1 MGHKTLIN
9 GTAYNISGGKTLI
22 GGTSY
27 DISGGKTLIGGTGY
41 NISFSPYKPVFADN
55 SWTQII
61 QACQNNEVPD
71 TWTVGSSKY
80 MYISGTGNCLIDII
94 GKNHDVYYGGSKPVP
109 LTFQAHY
116 LWGFYS
122 MNPSNSNTSGWQN
135 SDMRQSTLLTILNQM
150 PTEVS
155 EYIKY
160 VTKVVYGGGADLGCY
175 QVSDRLFLLSE
186 AEVFGTVTYSRGYEG
201 TQYAYY
207 TSASNRIKKTTT
219 GSVSNWWL
227 RSPRNGDQNQF
238 CVVAPNGDPDHN
250 NAFASNYAPIAFCF

>member
-1 MGHKTLIN
+1 
-9 GTAYNISGGKTLI
+9 
-22 GGTSY
+22 
-27 DISGGKTLIGGTGY
+27 
-41 NISFSPYKPVFADN
+41 
-55 SWTQII
+55 
-61 QACQNNEVPD
+61 
-71 TWTVGSSKY
+71 

-135 SDMRQSTLLTILNQM
+135 SDMRQSTLLTILSQM

-155 EYIKY
+155 KYIKY
-160 VTKVVYGGGADLGCY
+160 VTKVVYGGGADLGRY
-175 QVSDRLFLLSE
+175 QVSDKLFLLSE

-250 NAFASNYAPIAFCF
+250 NASASNYAPIAFCF